1 MPASQLGDR
10 GLGLGGAESTYSLL
24 QGPESQAAFLT
35 SLEFC
40 LVL

>member
-10 GLGLGGAESTYSLL
+10 ELGLGGAED
-24 QGPESQAAFLT
+24 PESQAASLT